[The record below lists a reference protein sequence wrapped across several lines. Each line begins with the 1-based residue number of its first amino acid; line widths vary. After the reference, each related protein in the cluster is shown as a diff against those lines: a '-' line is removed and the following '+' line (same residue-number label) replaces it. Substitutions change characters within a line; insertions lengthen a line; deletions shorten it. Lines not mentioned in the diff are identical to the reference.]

1 MSMRAMVISVVLIV
15 IISVLGLGI
24 FLLAQSP
31 RNPVV
36 VTNEVIL
43 PKGSGD
49 YMEVRHIVLR
59 GTNAEIGKALGDI
72 GQNNF
77 GAVLSRYTPPVN
89 GSARNE
95 YIRTHYPILWER
107 MQGVAVSYGIK
118 PGNETYDTSG
128 LGYGF
133 EPAGCSIIFFPGNST
148 TNGHAIYARNMDYF
162 TATASEIFGTGLTPT
177 GDKMCSKNY
186 VLELYPDRG
195 YPSIVIGS
203 FDLLNGPMDGMN
215 EKGVTVSMLVD
226 NDAAPITVMDISQV
240 SGLSSMQLM
249 RAVLDTASDVDEA
262 KSIILN
268 NNVSMLA
275 VPLHVL
281 VADRSGRSF
290 VAELSASDLKWHFTD
305 NAGKPQILT
314 NHALYK
320 YPNISAF
327 PQVPA
332 TDEYDS
338 FNRYRRLDAYV
349 ANHTGKFSPADV
361 SSSMALVYA
370 NTALAMEGGSP
381 PLPMRTVW
389 TSLFDLEDR
398 SVTVQFYEHD
408 GVRNATTN
416 PSGLVFSQLYTFRLN
431 RTGV

>member
-1 MSMRAMVISVVLIV
+1 MSMRAMVIGVILIV
-15 IISVLGLGI
+15 IISILGLGI
-24 FLLAQSP
+24 FLQVQPA
-31 RNPVV
+31 RNPVI
-36 VTNEVIL
+36 VTNEVVM
-43 PKGSGD
+43 PKGPGE
-49 YMEVRHIVLR
+49 YMEVRHIIVK

-77 GAVLSRYTPPVN
+77 GAVLSRYNSSLT
-89 GSARNE
+89 GAARNE

-107 MQGVAVSYGIK
+107 MQGVAVSYGIQ
-118 PGNETYDTSG
+118 PGDETVDTSG

-133 EPAGCSIIFFPGNST
+133 GPAGCSIIFFPGNT
-148 TNGHAIYARNMDYF
+148 TTSGHAIYTRNMDYF
-162 TATASEIFGTGLTPT
+162 TATASEIFGTGPTST

-186 VLELYPDRG
+186 VLELYPDHG
-195 YPSIVIGS
+195 HPSIVIGS

-215 EKGVTVSMLVD
+215 ENGLTVSMLVD

-249 RAVLDTASDVDEA
+249 RAVLDDAADVDEA
-262 KSIILN
+262 KGIILN

-320 YPNISAF
+320 YPDTSAF
-327 PQVPA
+327 PSVPA

-338 FNRYRRLDAYV
+338 FNRYRRLDNYV
-349 ANHTGKFSPADV
+349 TSHVGKFSPDDTH
-361 SSSMALVYA
+361 SSMALVYA

-398 SVTVQFYEHD
+398 SVTVQFYEKD

-416 PSGLVFSQLYTFRLN
+416 PSGLLFSQPYTFRLN
-431 RTGV
+431 RGRE

>member
-1 MSMRAMVISVVLIV
+1 MSMRAMVIGIILVLM
-15 IISVLGLGI
+15 ISVLGLGI
-24 FLLAQSP
+24 YLNVQPP
-31 RNPVV
+31 RNPVI
-36 VTNEVIL
+36 VTNEIIL

-77 GAVLSRYTPPVN
+77 GAVLSRYNSPVN

-95 YIRTHYPILWER
+95 YIRTHYPTLWER
-107 MQGVAVSYGIK
+107 MQGVAASYGLRS
-118 PGNETYDTSG
+118 GDNTFDTSG
-128 LGYGF
+128 LGYGI

-148 TNGHAIYARNMDYF
+148 TNGHAIYSRNMDYF
-162 TATASEIFGTGLTPT
+162 TATASEIFGTGPYLS
-177 GDKMCSKNY
+177 GEKMCSKNY

-203 FDLLNGPMDGMN
+203 FDLLNGPLDGMN

-226 NDAAPITVMDISQV
+226 NDAAPITVADISQV

-249 RAVLDTASDVDEA
+249 RAVLDTASDVDDA

-320 YPNISAF
+320 YPNTSAF
-327 PQVPA
+327 PPVPA

-349 ANHTGKFSPADV
+349 ANHVGKFSPADA

-389 TSLFDLEDR
+389 SSLFDLEDR
-398 SVTVQFYEHD
+398 RVTVQFYEKD
-408 GVRNATTN
+408 SVRNATTN
-416 PSGLVFSQLYTFRLN
+416 PSGLVFSQPFTFRLN
-431 RTGV
+431 RGGG